1 MKNWFF
7 LGLIIVSGLIQATIL
22 YAIDIFG
29 VKPDLLLIGVV
40 CASIFL
46 RVYKWVIPLSIFAG
60 ILKDVLSMNPF
71 GVNTLLFSLTSVLVI
86 KLSKKISLDNNFIKM
101 ALMFLIVFI
110 NDIIARLIFI
120 FLGSFISWGIFLR
133 TTIMGS
139 LYTALVLP
147 LVLKVSKPL
156 LYS

>member
-29 VKPDLLLIGVV
+29 VKPDLLLIDVV

-46 RVYKWVIPLSIFAG
+46 RVYKWAIPLSIFAG

-71 GVNTLLFSLTSVLVI
+71 GINTLLFSLTSVLVI
-86 KLSKKISLDNNFIKM
+86 KLSKEISLDNNLIKM